1 MSKHLIVVD
10 KLSDIPQ
17 EIKADTLNYEV
28 ITVRT
33 YIRNAKRSDN
43 KVINLCRRY
52 KYLTTGYYCSLFAEA
67 REDRVIPSAKTL
79 LKLSH
84 PRLYKSQ
91 LEGLNQLLP
100 KAISEKK
107 YLLIILGRCK
117 DPIYEE
123 LAKNIFDQFRC
134 PLILAVITHAE
145 IESLKALSIAKLT
158 PEELSFFVLSLTAYT
173 QKRFAK
179 LRSKMP
185 PRFYLAILENPEDP
199 LPPSNKAALEKF
211 INIGRKLNVS
221 VELIGKKDYYHLSE
235 YDALFIRETTYLND
249 HTYQFSLK
257 AESEEM
263 PVIDDPVSILRCT
276 NKIYLAELFK
286 ENNISSPKTLIFARK
301 DLIEV
306 LDTFSFPLV
315 LKIPD
320 GNFSRGVKKV
330 DSPEELVRVSDQLF
344 ENTELLI
351 AQEFLYTA
359 YDWRIGTLNQEP
371 LFACKYEMS
380 KGHWQTIKQT
390 KGGAYVQGRHETLAI
405 EKVPPHVIDM
415 ALKTSE
421 LIGRGLYGVDIKETK
436 DGIYAIEVNDNPSI
450 DSGVEDQVLKES
462 LYERI
467 LLEFQNRLDL
477 IRGVKI

>member
-10 KLSDIPQ
+10 KLSDVPS
-17 EIKADTLNYEV
+17 EIKVDTLNYEV
-28 ITVRT
+28 ITART
-33 YIRNAKRSDN
+33 YIRNPKPSDN

-67 REDRVIPSAKTL
+67 REDRVIPAAKTI

-84 PRLYKSQ
+84 KRLYKSQ
-91 LEGLNQLLP
+91 LEGVNQFLP
-100 KAISEKK
+100 QEIFEKK
-107 YLLIILGRCK
+107 RLVIFFGRVD
-117 DPIYEE
+117 DPEYKE
-123 LAKNIFDQFRC
+123 LARKIFDQFRC
-134 PLILAVITHAE
+134 PLILAVISDTE

-158 PEELSFFVLSLTAYT
+158 PEELSFFVMSLTEYT
-173 QKRFAK
+173 QKRWYE

-199 LPPSNKAALEKF
+199 LPPSNKASLEKF
-211 INIGRKLNVS
+211 ISIGRKLNIS
-221 VELIGKKDYYHLSE
+221 VELIGKQDYYHLSE

-286 ENNISSPKTLIFARK
+286 ENDISSPKTLIFGRK
-301 DLIEV
+301 DLTEV
-306 LDTFSFPLV
+306 LNTFTFPLV

-359 YDWRIGTLNQEP
+359 YDWRIGIINQEP
-371 LFACKYEMS
+371 IFACKYEMS

-390 KGGAYVQGRHETLAI
+390 KGGAYVQGRHETLPI
-405 EKVPPHVIDM
+405 EKVPQNIIDM
-415 ALKTSE
+415 ALKSSG

-436 DGIYAIEVNDNPSI
+436 DGIYAIEINDNPSI

-477 IRGVKI
+477 IRGIKI